1 MMNFLNEL
9 ADFQY
14 RILSLLNRYEI
25 VAGVSIA
32 EALFGFLVMGIVI
45 SVFWKGGRA

>member
-14 RILSLLNRYEI
+14 KILSLLNRFEI
-25 VAGVSIA
+25 AAGVSIA
-32 EALFGFLVMGIVI
+32 EALFGFLILSIVI